1 MLFAELGL
9 SAPVMRALQDEGYSV
24 PTPIQAKAIPAA
36 LSGRDVLGSA
46 QTGTGKTAAFAL
58 PIIDRLMSMPVDKT
72 RRGPVLPRALIL
84 SPTRELAVQIGES
97 LITYGRHTPLRHTVI
112 YGGVSQF
119 HQERSLR
126 AGVDT
131 IVATPGRLMDLM
143 QQGLVNLTAVQVF
156 VLDEADRMLDMGFID
171 PIRRIAA
178 ALAKPPA
185 RQTLLFSATMPK
197 AIQHLAEALMSN
209 PVRVAVAPVSSAA
222 PLIEQTVYMVERPH
236 KQGLLNHLMNA
247 GKVERAVVF
256 TKTKYGADAVC
267 RKLNGAGIISE
278 AIHGDKAQ
286 NQRRRAL
293 ERFKSGQSRVLVA
306 TDVAARG
313 LDVDGIT
320 HVFNY
325 DIPHEPESYV
335 HRIGRTGRAGA
346 TGLAIAL
353 CDRSERGNLRDIE
366 RLTGKRLEIRD
377 VPEEARALA
386 VAMAQQAHGAGEQRS
401 QRAEEQID
409 PRDRKHAARSSHSA
423 AMPPAHGHGHGHGH
437 AGKRPR
443 QAEGAHAGQGGH
455 DARAGHS
462 GGHSGGHPGGYGP
475 RRSGGK
481 TGPGG
486 GRGGPG
492 GRGMNSW
499 SKRRGR

>member
-9 SAPVMRALQDEGYSV
+9 SAPVMRALQDEGYTT

-36 LSGRDVLGSA
+36 LAGRDVLGSA

-58 PIIDRLMSMPVDKT
+58 PIIDRLMAMPVDKT

-97 LITYGRHTPLRHTVI
+97 FITYGRHTPLRHTVI

-119 HQERSLR
+119 HQERALR

-143 QQGLVNLTAVQVF
+143 QQGIVNLTAVQVF

-178 ALAKPPA
+178 GLMKPPA
-185 RQTLLFSATMPK
+185 RQTMLFSATMPK

-209 PVRVAVAPVSSAA
+209 PVRVAVSPVSSAA
-222 PLIEQTVYMVERPH
+222 PLIEQTVYMVDRQQ
-236 KQGLLNHLMNA
+236 KQGLLHHLLDE

-256 TKTKYGADAVC
+256 TKTKFGADAVC
-267 RKLNGAGIISE
+267 RKLNGAGILAE

-293 ERFKSGQSRVLVA
+293 DRFKAGQSRVLVA

-313 LDVDGIT
+313 LDVDAIT
-320 HVFNY
+320 HVFNF
-325 DIPHEPESYV
+325 DIPHEPESYI

-346 TGLAIAL
+346 TGLAIAM
-353 CDRSERGNLRDIE
+353 CDRTERGYLREIE
-366 RLTGKRLEIRD
+366 RLTGKRMNIADMPEQVRERLAATAHAKPAHTHN
-377 VPEEARALA
+377 VPRPEADT
-386 VAMAQQAHGAGEQRS
+386 
-401 QRAEEQID
+401 D
-409 PRDRKHAARSSHSA
+409 PRDRKHAPR
-423 AMPPAHGHGHGHGH
+423 PAHAGHTPHADGH
-437 AGKRPR
+437 AHTPKRPR
-443 QAEGAHAGQGGH
+443 HNDGAPAGHGGH
-455 DARAGHS
+455 RGQGHS
-462 GGHSGGHPGGYGP
+462 GGHGSGGQGARNGGKPGGA
-475 RRSGGK
+475 
-481 TGPGG
+481 
-486 GRGGPG
+486 
-492 GRGMNSW
+492 RGMNSW